1 MAFLPN
7 LLPSFY
13 MGNRNAKPLNV
24 APRLLIGGKT
34 PLGVYRALKA
44 SSPQGY
50 DAKKELNEK
59 PAIQANDF

>member
-13 MGNRNAKPLNV
+13 MRNRNAEPLNV
-24 APRLLIGGKT
+24 APRLGGKT